1 MKQRANSDR
10 LSFLSN
16 LLLTLNIYKKI
27 LINWLSKLVK
37 VYASENEQ
45 NTKGTI
51 KLNSEKINEYNPEY
65 A

>member
-1 MKQRANSDR
+1 MKQRANSDC

-27 LINWLSKLVK
+27 LINSLSKLVK

-45 NTKGTI
+45 NTKGPI
-51 KLNSEKINEYNPEY
+51 KLNSEKINEYNPEN